1 MDFTSLKTWVT
12 TFCPMPDEEF
22 ARIEPITSWRQVA
35 KGAFLLQQGEVCRHI
50 FFLTQGFTRMY
61 YVDPTGA
68 EMNYRFAHEN
78 EFLVDFSSFLTR
90 SPSRYYWQAMQ
101 DLEVLTFSYEPVQS
115 LYQKSAAWNQFG
127 RLMAER
133 VYLLANE
140 RTELLQFLT
149 PEQRYQ
155 HVLHTYPEL
164 VTSISQA
171 YLASYL
177 GIKPESLSR
186 IRHRLANKSGS

>member
-1 MDFTSLKTWVT
+1 
-12 TFCPMPDEEF
+12 
-22 ARIEPITSWRQVA
+22 
-35 KGAFLLQQGEVCRHI
+35 
-50 FFLTQGFTRMY
+50 
-61 YVDPTGA
+61 
-68 EMNYRFAHEN
+68 MNYRFAHEN

-101 DLEVLTFSYEPVQS
+101 DVDVLTFSYEPVHS

-140 RTELLQFLT
+140 RTELLQFFT

-155 HVLHTYPEL
+155 HVLHTYPAL

-171 YLASYL
+171 HLASYL